1 MTNGPETPKETV
13 VGSEAESLF
22 YSLLEEGTAGEPP
35 GLEALCGARPD
46 LADELRSLCE
56 RHRRAREVLGV
67 VAVPGADEPE
77 PDDPPARPGRYEI
90 RGEIAR
96 GGIGSI
102 LEVWDAELQR
112 TLAMKVARR
121 DQLEENV
128 LGRVHYERRQ
138 SRLLNEAQ
146 ILGQLDHPGIVPV
159 HEVGRNER
167 GELYFA
173 MQRVRGRDLSEIIDC
188 VAREEEGWTLPRA
201 VGVVLR
207 VCEAMAHAHSKGVIH
222 RDLKPGNVMV
232 GRFGETYVIDW
243 GLAKAVGSPEAA
255 NIRLREVAVSAP
267 PDGEGSS
274 EGEAPSVV
282 RTHRQADSDSD
293 PASPLWTMEG
303 DVIGTPAY
311 MSPEQARGRIEEVD
325 ERSDVY
331 GAGALLYHLLSG
343 KRPYSTSGSR
353 RSPQEVLGMV
363 LHGPPD
369 PLRSAAPGA
378 PDELVAIGEKA
389 MARDPERR
397 YAGMEEMAE
406 DLRAWLEGRVVR
418 AHATGAWAQLRKWV
432 GRNKGMAAAILV
444 TALGLAAVTGIQT
457 RSAMH
462 AGRQATDL
470 RRSDYFNRV
479 ALAQAAFEKEDIARM
494 KELLEACPAELRSW
508 EWHYLN
514 RCSDTSDATLR
525 GHERPVYGV
534 ALSQDGRWI
543 ASAGADGKAILWG
556 MKSLEPIHVLTP
568 QLNVHGVVFSPD
580 GATLLAGGGPNASL
594 LDVETGRMLHVLQPH
609 RYMIDRVA
617 FSLDGRA
624 CCTAGRDGVIRE
636 WDVASGHLIQTHDI
650 SEELGA
656 LDSPSEDGWLERM
669 RLQQFSEIWPSP
681 DASLSAQRASDRRGY
696 FVRDVA
702 TDEIVHELPGFPQE
716 SGREAFWMP
725 DGNRLVTSSGPIVH
739 VWDTSTWQERA
750 TLVGHEDRI
759 LQVASFGEG
768 RWLATA
774 SWDRTVRLWDLHR
787 PGRENRNE
795 VGKSLVRSLA
805 FHPSGELVACALD
818 EGKVVIGDI
827 VQRRTLRTF
836 PIGGH
841 RTTVAFSP
849 DGRRLAT
856 GRDDGKLRLW
866 DAETGELL
874 RTLEGHHG
882 LINHLA
888 FHPDG
893 IWIATAGADHTLRL
907 WDGATGEGRW
917 AVEANLGQHRWPY
930 GVLHLAISPDGESI
944 ATCAWEGCIR
954 LWRTRDGEQEQSLSG
969 EATRYGACLFS
980 PDGRRL
986 IGRGSEPMLMQMW
999 ELDSGKTLWVEE
1011 TGILR
1016 GAAFANNGSRLIA
1029 WSDVSLGVLDAES
1042 GRLIL
1047 GTEGQGVSG
1056 KAAALSPDG
1065 SRVVT
1070 GDRDGT
1076 LRVWDSSP
1084 WQPSTRP

>member
-1 MTNGPETPKETV
+1 MTSTSPTPPGSEAV
-13 VGSEAESLF
+13 SEAESLF
-22 YSLLEEGTAGEPP
+22 YGIVDRTPSG
-35 GLEALCGARPD
+35 GLPDIEVLCAARPD

-56 RHRRAREVLGV
+56 RHRGAREVLGV

-112 TLAMKVARR
+112 TLAMKVVRR

-406 DLRAWLEGRVVR
+406 DLRAWLEGRVV
-418 AHATGAWAQLRKWV
+418 HVWHTSTWQELATLVGPEDWV
-432 GRNKGMAAAILV
+432 G
-444 TALGLAAVTGIQT
+444 
-457 RSAMH
+457 
-462 AGRQATDL
+462 
-470 RRSDYFNRV
+470 
-479 ALAQAAFEKEDIARM
+479 
-494 KELLEACPAELRSW
+494 
-508 EWHYLN
+508 
-514 RCSDTSDATLR
+514 
-525 GHERPVYGV
+525 
-534 ALSQDGRWI
+534 
-543 ASAGADGKAILWG
+543 GA
-556 MKSLEPIHVLTP
+556 
-568 QLNVHGVVFSPD
+568 
-580 GATLLAGGGPNASL
+580 
-594 LDVETGRMLHVLQPH
+594 
-609 RYMIDRVA
+609 A
-617 FSLDGRA
+617 FSLDGRWL
-624 CCTAGRDGVIRE
+624 CTA
-636 WDVASGHLIQTHDI
+636 S
-650 SEELGA
+650 S
-656 LDSPSEDGWLERM
+656 
-669 RLQQFSEIWPSP
+669 
-681 DASLSAQRASDRRGY
+681 DAK
-696 FVRDVA
+696 
-702 TDEIVHELPGFPQE
+702 
-716 SGREAFWMP
+716 
-725 DGNRLVTSSGPIVH
+725 
-739 VWDTSTWQERA
+739 
-750 TLVGHEDRI
+750 
-759 LQVASFGEG
+759 
-768 RWLATA
+768 
-774 SWDRTVRLWDLHR
+774 VRLWDLDR
-787 PGRENRNE
+787 AGREHQTSIGR
-795 VGKSLVRSLA
+795 GIVRSLA
-805 FHPSGELVACALD
+805 FHPEGELIACALG
-818 EGKVVIGDI
+818 EGKVVIWD
-827 VQRRTLRTF
+827 VARRRAVRTF
-836 PIGGH
+836 FIGGH

-849 DGRRLAT
+849 DGQRMAT
-856 GRDDGKLRLW
+856 GRDDGRLRLW

-893 IWIATAGADHTLRL
+893 IRIATGGMDHTLRL
-907 WDGATGEGRW
+907 WDGVRGEELW
-917 AVEANLGQHRWPY
+917 AIEANLGRRGWPE
-930 GVLHLAISPDGESI
+930 GVLHLVFSPDGESI
-944 ATCAWEGCIR
+944 ATCGYESCLR
-954 LWRTRDGEQEQSLSG
+954 LWHTQDGEPRQVLSG
-969 EATRYGACLFS
+969 ESARYGQVCFS
-980 PDGRRL
+980 PDGKR
-986 IGRGSEPMLMQMW
+986 IGGRGADPRCFQTW
-999 ELDSGKTLWVEE
+999 EV
-1011 TGILR
+1011 
-1016 GAAFANNGSRLIA
+1016 
-1029 WSDVSLGVLDAES
+1029 ES
-1042 GRLIL
+1042 GTCLWIDNSGRRPAGPRFSADGERLFC
-1047 GTEGQGVSG
+1047 
-1056 KAAALSPDG
+1056 
-1065 SRVVT
+1065 
-1070 GDRDGT
+1070 
-1076 LRVWDSSP
+1076 
-1084 WQPSTRP
+1084 